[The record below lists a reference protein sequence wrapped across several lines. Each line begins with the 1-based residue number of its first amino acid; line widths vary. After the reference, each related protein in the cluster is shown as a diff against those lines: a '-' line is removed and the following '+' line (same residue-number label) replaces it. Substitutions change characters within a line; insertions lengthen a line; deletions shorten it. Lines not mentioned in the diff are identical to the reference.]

1 MKTAGIIAIFLINVF
16 MSKRWPRV
24 GHPAFGGGPDRRH
37 HGVVGGPDRRYHGVG
52 GGPDRRYHGVGG
64 GPDRRY
70 HGVGGGPPSPGE
82 EGEHPTLQEGMLI
95 TGGSKYSKYFKS
107 VEAYNPYINKI
118 CKLPNLPYT
127 VSEHTL
133 CGGLLC
139 GGHSYEKSCLKLEPW
154 GFVRATV
161 SLKQYRMNH
170 LCWKRPRGVLLLG
183 GDNSGSRSTTELVS
197 YDGSTSESKFDLSHP
212 AK

>member
-64 GPDRRY
+64 EHPTLE
-70 HGVGGGPPSPGE
+70 E
-82 EGEHPTLQEGMLI
+82 EGEHPTLAEGMLI
-95 TGGSKYSKYFKS
+95 TGGWNYRGRSSKSL
-107 VEAYNPYINKI
+107 EAYNPYMNKI
-118 CKLPNLPYT
+118 CKLHELPRSVYQ
-127 VSEHTL
+127 HTL

-139 GGHSYEKSCLKLEPW
+139 SERSCLKLGSW
-154 GFVRATV
+154 GFVKATV
-161 SLKQYRMNH
+161 SLKQYRRNH
-170 LCWKRPRGVLLLG
+170 LCWNRPRGVLLLG
-183 GDNSGSRSTTELVS
+183 GLHSPSTTELVS
-197 YDGSTSESKFDLSHP
+197 YDGSASESKFDLSHP